1 MKDWYEVHVT
11 FDYNQKNEFIEFCN
25 SHVIKTIDIDMGL
38 MSDIMTSVKLH
49 DNEKALI
56 DKVYHFERNIRK
68 YFDVKRVKVETTEKA
83 KEFLYVELHAKV
95 KVTNQ
100 QINNVMLSRN
110 KRKTDELLM
119 TIRDKDL
126 VNFNKKKEKLLN
138 DFKEKGV
145 IMLEKIEIEKVI
157 FDSNME
163 HDKLWY
169 SQWN

>member
-1 MKDWYEVHVT
+1 
-11 FDYNQKNEFIEFCN
+11 
-25 SHVIKTIDIDMGL
+25 
-38 MSDIMTSVKLH
+38 
-49 DNEKALI
+49 
-56 DKVYHFERNIRK
+56 
-68 YFDVKRVKVETTEKA
+68 
-83 KEFLYVELHAKV
+83 
-95 KVTNQ
+95 VTNQ